1 MLIIQKQNFIT
12 MKKIFGIILISMV
25 SSVFSVIVYNHFF
38 YNDVKQEKLPVEKTQ
53 VKNDINFQKV
63 SLPTIDVDLKQA
75 AKNSVDAVVHI
86 KKYEE
91 NSYTSFRDLFFGF
104 SPQPQGE
111 QIYGFGSGVIIS
123 SDGYIVTNN
132 HVIENNSHIEV
143 VLNNEK
149 SYTAELIGTDPET
162 DIALLKIEEKG
173 LPFLKYGNS
182 DLLEIG
188 DWVLAV
194 GNPFNLTS
202 TVTAGIVSAK
212 ARNLGMNNRSVESF
226 IQTDAAVNPG
236 NSGGALVNTRGEL
249 VGINSMIYSRNGGYM
264 GYSFAIPINIVDKI
278 VKDLM
283 EYGTVQRAYLGIATI
298 DVNDPRAKSIGI
310 NSDNGVGVAYVDENF
325 AAGKAGIKVGDV
337 ISKINDK
344 PIKNKNEMQE
354 IFIAYRPGQKVKI
367 TVIRNNKELDF
378 DLVLTNKNGDTSYI
392 KTTNIDALG
401 AKFEELSSIE
411 KKKFGLSNGVK
422 VKSVDA
428 GKFRIEGVK
437 PGFIIITVNRKIVNT
452 ADDIK
457 KIIDNDSNN
466 GGILIEGIYP
476 NGIKGYYAIGLN

>member
-1 MLIIQKQNFIT
+1 
-12 MKKIFGIILISMV
+12 MKKTLGIILISAV
-25 SSVFSVIVYNHFF
+25 TSVLSVFIYSQFSIN
-38 YNDVKQEKLPVEKTQ
+38 NTQ
-53 VKNDINFQKV
+53 QVNQISGNNSIDRNSNFQNV
-63 SLPTIDVDLKQA
+63 SLPTIDVDLKSA
-75 AKNSVDAVVHI
+75 AKSSVDAVVHI

-91 NSYTSFRDLFFGF
+91 NSYTTFRDLFFGF
-104 SPQPQGE
+104 QPKTQGE
-111 QIYGFGSGVIIS
+111 QVYGFGSGVIIS
-123 SDGYIVTNN
+123 NDGYIITNN

-143 VLNNEK
+143 VLNNDK
-149 SYTAELIGTDPET
+149 SYKAVLIGTDPET
-162 DIALLKIEEKG
+162 DIALLKIDEKD
-173 LPFLKYGNS
+173 LPFIKYGDS

-236 NSGGALVNTRGEL
+236 NSGGALVNTKGEL

-298 DVNDPRAKSIGI
+298 DVNDPRAKSIGVYA
-310 NSDNGVGVAYVDENF
+310 DKGVGVAYVDENF
-325 AAGKAGIKVGDV
+325 AAGRAGIKAGDV

-344 PIKNKNEMQE
+344 SIKNKSEMQE
-354 IFIAYRPGQKVKI
+354 IFVAYRPGQKVKI
-367 TVIRNNKELDF
+367 TVIRDSKELEF
-378 DLVLTNKNGDTSYI
+378 DIVLTNKNGDTSYI
-392 KTTNIDALG
+392 KTTSIEALG
-401 AKFEELSSIE
+401 AKFEEISNIE

-422 VKSVDA
+422 VKSIEA
-428 GKFRIEGVK
+428 GKLRLEGVK
-437 PGFIIITVNRKIVNT
+437 AGFIIITVNRKIVNT

-476 NGIKGYYAIGLN
+476 NGRKGYYAIGLN

>member
-1 MLIIQKQNFIT
+1 
-12 MKKIFGIILISMV
+12 MKKTLGIILLSAV
-25 SSVFSVIVYNHFF
+25 TSVLSVITYNHF
-38 YNDVKQEKLPVEKTQ
+38 TQ
-53 VKNDINFQKV
+53 DNTKSEIPQISENTNNNVNYRNV
-63 SLPTIDVDLKQA
+63 SLPTIDVDLKTA

-91 NSYTSFRDLFFGF
+91 NSYTTFRDLFFGF
-104 SPQPQGE
+104 QPKSMGE
-111 QIYGFGSGVIIS
+111 QVYGFGSGVIIS
-123 SDGYIVTNN
+123 DDGYIITNN

-143 VLNNEK
+143 VLNNDK
-149 SYTAELIGTDPET
+149 SYNAVLIGTDPET
-162 DIALLKIEEKG
+162 DIALLKIDENN
-173 LPFLKYGNS
+173 LPYLKYGDS

-236 NSGGALVNTRGEL
+236 NSGGALVNTKGEL

-310 NSDNGVGVAYVDENF
+310 YANKGVGVAYVDDNF
-325 AAGKAGIKVGDV
+325 AAGKAGIIAGDV
-337 ISKINDK
+337 ITKINGK
-344 PIKNKNEMQE
+344 PIKNKSEMQE
-354 IFIAYRPGQKVKI
+354 IFVTYRPGQKVKI
-367 TVIRNNKELDF
+367 TVLRNSKEIDF
-378 DLVLTNKNGDTSYI
+378 DIVLTNKNGDTSYI
-392 KTTNIDALG
+392 KTTSIDALG
-401 AKFEELSSIE
+401 AKFEEISSIE
-411 KKKFGLSNGVK
+411 KKKYGLSNGIK
-422 VKSVDA
+422 VKSIGA
-428 GKFRIEGVK
+428 GKLRLEGVK
-437 PGFIIITVNRKIVNT
+437 EGFIIITVNRKIVNT

-457 KIIDNDSNN
+457 KIIDSESNN

-476 NGIKGYYAIGLN
+476 NGRRGYYAIGLN